1 MNTSIYLPIHPFT
14 GLRAID
20 VLPRS
25 GRIVWPV
32 LGGSGDGDGG
42 AGDEGQGQGGDGG
55 QAGDGGDEGKT
66 FTQADLDRVVAERL
80 ARERSKF
87 ADYKDLKA
95 KASQFDELTASQQTE
110 TEKAVAKAREEAKAE
125 ALAEVRRDRVL
136 DKIEV
141 LAAGRFADPEDAKLR
156 LAARLDEFVGDDGQT
171 DTKAVEGALSKLLT
185 EKPHLAAGG
194 SRRFEGGGDGG
205 PRGGK
210 PAPSLDEQIRE
221 AEAKGDWKTARQLKT
236 QLLLQP
242 PK

>member
-1 MNTSIYLPIHPFT
+1 MNTTIDLPIHPRT

-42 AGDEGQGQGGDGG
+42 TGDGGQGQGGGDGG
-55 QAGDGGDEGKT
+55 QTGEGEGKT

-87 ADYKDLKA
+87 ADYKDLKD
-95 KASQFDELTASQQTE
+95 KASKFDELQTAQQSE
-110 TEKAVAKAREEAKAE
+110 TEKAVAKARDEAKAE
-125 ALAEVRRDRVL
+125 TLAEVRRDRVL

-141 LAAGRFADPEDAKLR
+141 LAAGKFADPEDAKLR
-156 LAARLDEFVGDDGQT
+156 LAARLDEFLGDDGQI
-171 DTKAVEGALSKLLT
+171 DAKAIDGALSKLLT
-185 EKPHLAAGG
+185 DKPYLAAGG
-194 SRRFEGGGDGG
+194 GRRFEGGGDGG

-210 PAPSLDEQIRE
+210 PAPSLEEQIRD
-221 AEAKGDWKTARQLKT
+221 AESKGDWRTARQLKT
-236 QLLLQP
+236 QLMLQP
-242 PK
+242 SK